1 MIDVHQGV
9 AVNALKAGAS
19 QPLLRHLGRLGS
31 LVSLARGGD
40 PDDVALGMECENLAG
55 VEQEIFGAGFAHD
68 LLQTLPGELRLRNFP
83 QARQPLDGL
92 LACNAPGLLDSLGL
106 AVLPEGL
113 QRQVGRIPLERK
125 SPEDAATGA

>member
-1 MIDVHQGV
+1 
-9 AVNALKAGAS
+9 
-19 QPLLRHLGRLGS
+19 
-31 LVSLARGGD
+31 
-40 PDDVALGMECENLAG
+40 MECENLAR
-55 VEQEIFGAGFAHD
+55 VQQEIFGAGFAHD
-68 LLQTLPGELRLRNFP
+68 LLQALSGKQRVRNLL